1 MMAFGRGIAQRGW
14 AGHRLVTASKV
25 GTHRFAGGGAASS
38 DSAYGRLMGKAPLTT
53 SGLSALALWG
63 AGDLMAQALEQYYL
77 QPAKLKELESQEK
90 ASFSLE
96 SSRLAGC
103 MTHGF
108 FLGGVG
114 GYLWYG
120 WMDKFVTGTVK
131 AIPGSNKF
139 IAAKLLMEICV
150 WHPVG
155 LLGYWGIV
163 GKFEGH
169 SNAQIGAELRE
180 SFLPTLAGDA
190 SLWTPIDILNFR
202 YVPVHL
208 QALVINAGG
217 LVEAVALSYIHGLG
231 GADEGE
237 SAKISEASSVA
248 SKRRVKFFDQLLAT
262 VDDLESV
269 LVNAKAQFSAIDS
282 NVDGYLS
289 LSELRKFEDSKQL
302 LPGITNAAVSSK
314 VLEIMIRKAQLNQS
328 TDTSKHQ
335 RDEGR
340 ISEPEYLHLLQELHG
355 SGYRHS
361 GTMHAIIK
369 MFDQN
374 GDDKID
380 KREISALHFMLTNDV
395 IAEDE
400 LNTIFKELDTNG
412 DGFISAA
419 DLQSAILKVKHMEKK
434 KT

>member
-1 MMAFGRGIAQRGW
+1 
-14 AGHRLVTASKV
+14 
-25 GTHRFAGGGAASS
+25 
-38 DSAYGRLMGKAPLTT
+38 MGKAPLTT

-77 QPAKLKELESQEK
+77 QPAKPKELESQEK

-120 WMDKFVTGTVK
+120 WMDKFVTGTIK
-131 AIPGSNKF
+131 AVPGSNKF

-169 SNAQIGAELRE
+169 SIAQIGAELRE

-208 QALVINAGG
+208 QALVFNAGS

-231 GADEGE
+231 GE
-237 SAKISEASSVA
+237 
-248 SKRRVKFFDQLLAT
+248 
-262 VDDLESV
+262 
-269 LVNAKAQFSAIDS
+269 
-282 NVDGYLS
+282 
-289 LSELRKFEDSKQL
+289 
-302 LPGITNAAVSSK
+302 
-314 VLEIMIRKAQLNQS
+314 
-328 TDTSKHQ
+328 
-335 RDEGR
+335 
-340 ISEPEYLHLLQELHG
+340 
-355 SGYRHS
+355 
-361 GTMHAIIK
+361 
-369 MFDQN
+369 
-374 GDDKID
+374 
-380 KREISALHFMLTNDV
+380 
-395 IAEDE
+395 
-400 LNTIFKELDTNG
+400 G
-412 DGFISAA
+412 DGFCPDKDQPVEPRLRSNTHRNQSEVSASAA
-419 DLQSAILKVKHMEKK
+419 KHSVRACVMADAPGPDSTTTSLRLSWALIRSLPNTLHLPESSGNSCSDEVRSGLGQSCMRLLEWGRPRREWVDPRRD
-434 KT
+434 